1 MKLFHIERNNVLHGP
16 YDIKTMQTYLYEG
29 QILLQDKVK
38 KSTGEYST
46 VRNIFKENS
55 IKIRIKN
62 NGNILKQVK
71 SFGLSLLFPKSAI
84 SFKNLKSDQKLLWI
98 SIIGLAP
105 AFLIKFTGS
114 SVFTFY
120 AIALYFSALWGL
132 FFHTLF
138 STIQVEIRKTIKIFF
153 LVQLLIFSSFYL
165 FRLQEINPFYNLIE
179 EKRSFFENILGY
191 IFGVGFFEESI
202 KLLSV
207 YFIIKKSN
215 EPLLPQTVVFYGL
228 ISGIGFGVF
237 EGIIYQTGINSE
249 LEYNDSFFMN
259 IARLTSLP
267 FLHAIWSGISSYFL
281 SFALLYPTNRYSLW
295 VLAIIIPSIL
305 HGLYD
310 VFTWSLPGLFV
321 AYIGVTL
328 LVIYLKNAKDFQ
340 NKILK

>member
-1 MKLFHIERNNVLHGP
+1 MNLYFIERDNKLHGP
-16 YDIKTMQTYLYEG
+16 YDLKTMQTYLYEG
-29 QILLQDKVK
+29 QILLQDRVK
-38 KSTGEYST
+38 KNTDEYST
-46 VRNIFKENS
+46 VRTVLKENS

-62 NGNILKQVK
+62 NGNVLKQIK
-71 SFGLSLLFPKSAI
+71 SFGGKLLFPKSAI
-84 SFKNLKSDQKLLWI
+84 SLQNLKSDQKLLGI

-120 AIALYFSALWGL
+120 AIALYFSTLWGL
-132 FFHTLF
+132 FFYTLF
-138 STIQVEIRKTIKIFF
+138 KTTQVEIKKSIKIFF

-179 EKRSFFENILGY
+179 DKRSFLENILGY
-191 IFGVGFFEESI
+191 IFGVGFFEESL

-207 YFIIKKSN
+207 YFIIKKSS

-237 EGIIYQTGINSE
+237 EGILYQTGINSE

-295 VLAIIIPSIL
+295 ILAIIIPSIL

-310 VFTWSLPGLFV
+310 VFTWSLPGLFI

-328 LVIYLKNAKDFQ
+328 LVVYLKNAKDFQ